1 MKSLFEKLGVTY
13 RQEGD
18 YFVPNIELPESKPIG
33 KYGLL
38 RETFLKKQ
46 RNYLYNTMLMDGT
59 LNEHLYE
66 IDQTAKKQVADL
78 VEKIARTENISEEL
92 KEKEPLKWTG
102 LMNNIRHC
110 YVQFKEDNPS
120 HMKAIDFLK
129 NKRQKTK
136 STYADII
143 TNALLKYAETLE
155 QTERDPY
162 FETRKKENEFIADI
176 LSRLQEELRINLPS
190 FMISLIAT
198 FTVNT
203 NGGNVG
209 TVETTPQFGDNIDE
223 DDIDWELLESLG
235 T

>member
-1 MKSLFEKLGVTY
+1 MSENK
-13 RQEGD
+13 
-18 YFVPNIELPESKPIG
+18 NI
-33 KYGLL
+33 
-38 RETFLKKQ
+38 
-46 RNYLYNTMLMDGT
+46 
-59 LNEHLYE
+59 
-66 IDQTAKKQVADL
+66 
-78 VEKIARTENISEEL
+78 
-92 KEKEPLKWTG
+92 
-102 LMNNIRHC
+102 

-120 HMKAIDFLK
+120 HMKAIDFLR
-129 NKRQKTK
+129 NKRQETK

-209 TVETTPQFGDNIDE
+209 TIETTHQFGDNIDN
-223 DDIDWELLESLG
+223 DDIDWDFLSGLNE
-235 T
+235 